1 MKYYLVVAKCGHVG
15 KRKYVE
21 VEFPIYAESKSE
33 AAQNCLKRGKVKKHL
48 KNAITSVCEIT
59 YEYYQELND
68 QFSNNKFVHAHT
80 KSEIS
85 EFIEEAV
92 ELERHQSWK
101 KSFANRA
108 ERIAYLLKKKKIKED
123 YQYAQ
128 DF

>member
-15 KRKYVE
+15 NGKYFE

-59 YEYYQELND
+59 YEYYQELKN

-80 KSEIS
+80 KGEIS

-108 ERIAYLLKKKKIKED
+108 ERITYLLKKNKIKED
-123 YQYAQ
+123 YQYA
-128 DF
+128 